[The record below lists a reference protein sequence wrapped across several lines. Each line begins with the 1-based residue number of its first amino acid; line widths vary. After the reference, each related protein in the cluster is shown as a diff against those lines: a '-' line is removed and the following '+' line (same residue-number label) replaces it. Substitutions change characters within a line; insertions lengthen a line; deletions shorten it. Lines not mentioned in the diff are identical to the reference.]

1 MSVRSVC
8 LLALRAQASRCFL
21 YCIHLLSAHV
31 GGEQV
36 VVDVFEG
43 GPPTDTVVETEDGM
57 DHRLALILW
66 EKMAFLGFRLVQL
79 KHFLPFL
86 RSDRAA
92 NAVIR
97 LTPPQPRSLTTPAPT
112 VVDLTVDGSEDEE
125 QQEDLSELTL
135 SARCFEVAQR
145 LAPHHWVLRY
155 MRGKCAGKMGEKP
168 QVVLEHFQQAAD
180 LCIDQWSRRTQ
191 TKLPQGERIAL
202 VPGAEEDDV
211 DREDEKRGEE
221 KQRKRADDGSG
232 TEDEDEDDSAE
243 GGDERMN
250 VLPFYRLHSCRMK
263 LAERIKHRIDATVN
277 PLPHSPFASS
287 QAWALPL
294 GNLSGAELL
303 DLLSSLEAH
312 SYQPPQPSSHGSAS
326 SAVVRGA
333 GPPSA
338 SLHGLSSGESEIVR
352 RCDAVIAN
360 VALAMRE
367 CISRDSRFY
376 PALNQLA
383 VIWTRPGSSATEQKL
398 VSALPHSGSPLR
410 GRGGR
415 SLTKRSL
422 LTRVSSCVYSGG

>member
-1 MSVRSVC
+1 MC
-8 LLALRAQASRCFL
+8 FLALRTQASRCFL
-21 YCIHLLSAHV
+21 YCIHLLRGHV

-43 GPPTDTVVETEDGM
+43 GPPTEAVVETRDGM

-66 EKMAFLGFRLVQL
+66 EKMAFLGFRLVQM

-86 RSDRAA
+86 RSDRTAK
-92 NAVIR
+92 AVIR
-97 LTPPQPRSLTTPAPT
+97 LTPPQPRSTTTPAPT

-125 QQEDLSELTL
+125 PQDDLSELTL

-191 TKLPQGERIAL
+191 TNLPHERL
-202 VPGAEEDDV
+202 VTAAGVEEEDV
-211 DREDEKRGEE
+211 DREDEKKSEE
-221 KQRKRADDGSG
+221 KQRQRADEGSG
-232 TEDEDEDDSAE
+232 TEDEDEDDGGE
-243 GGDERMN
+243 GGNERMN

-263 LAERIKHRIDATVN
+263 LADRIKHRIDATVN
-277 PLPHSPFASS
+277 PLPHSSFA
-287 QAWALPL
+287 APAGWALPL

-303 DLLSSLEAH
+303 DLLSSLESH
-312 SYQPPQPSSHGSAS
+312 SYHPPHPSSHASAS
-326 SAVVRGA
+326 SAAVRGV
-333 GPPSA
+333 GQPSS

-360 VALAMRE
+360 VASAMRE

-383 VIWTRPGSSATEQKL
+383 VIWTRPGSSASEQKL
-398 VSALPHSGSPLR
+398 VSAHPHSR
-410 GRGGR
+410 
-415 SLTKRSL
+415 
-422 LTRVSSCVYSGG
+422 